1 MDSVRERIEQLR
13 ADGVAIE
20 AEPHVIF
27 THADDSLGPAG
38 TVEWQGFI
46 RDSEGNIVGLVSR
59 EPPDPANVEEP
70 LP

>member
-1 MDSVRERIEQLR
+1 
-13 ADGVAIE
+13 
-20 AEPHVIF
+20 
-27 THADDSLGPAG
+27 
-38 TVEWQGFI
+38 VEWQGFI